1 MTRLA
6 LIDQLGLPGV
16 IDVHSHFM
24 PEPVMAA
31 VWRYFDDAGRNYGV
45 EWPIEYRAEPQERLS
60 TIRELG
66 VIQFSSMIYAHRP
79 NMAAGLNRWAESFA
93 AQNSD
98 CIQTATFFPE
108 DAVLDEVERT
118 IAAGARLFK
127 VHLQVGAFDPRDE
140 RLQPVWQVLQEHG
153 LPVVVHC
160 GSGPIP
166 GEFTGPGPISEVLE
180 RFADLALIVA
190 HMGAPEYAEFLELA
204 RRYPNVRLDTTMA
217 FTDFMNR
224 LAVFPDDLREQVYQ
238 AGLRGDVLWG
248 SDFPNI
254 PYSYAEA
261 VDALVRLDLGDDWL
275 RAVLHDNAAQ
285 LFGSAR

>member
-180 RFADLALIVA
+180 RFDDLALIVA

-204 RRYPNVRLDTTMA
+204 RRYRNVRLDTTMA